1 MFQNMFANKY
11 HYIRDFWHI
20 LCLFWKLLRERPSKS
35 LAFIEGKYL
44 AIFEKNRDSCKTFTF
59 QSLLKHLLILILFSL
74 ALITPMSVSVFFHC
88 LQGSI
93 VYSANKIFILSFFFQ
108 FPHLGIQEINTV
120 TFTSIQSH
128 AQHKYFLF
136 FCLQILL
143 LLVVFF
149 YSPEVQIILMSL
161 MCFDQPSGLQAI
173 NLFVI
178 HPGVLASDFSILL
191 CEKNFPFLISCS
203 RCGWNSLSFGIDR
216 RY

>member
-1 MFQNMFANKY
+1 M
-11 HYIRDFWHI
+11 
-20 LCLFWKLLRERPSKS
+20 
-35 LAFIEGKYL
+35 
-44 AIFEKNRDSCKTFTF
+44 
-59 QSLLKHLLILILFSL
+59 
-74 ALITPMSVSVFFHC
+74 
-88 LQGSI
+88 
-93 VYSANKIFILSFFFQ
+93 
-108 FPHLGIQEINTV
+108 

-216 RY
+216 RYWEIWCKLNYGINGESRVKVLFNVQCQVAIVTY